1 MKKKQKQKQKSKP
14 KQKQKFFTIIA
25 IGMTISLG
33 LASLVHSLEDSVGE
47 NGIDAFK
54 LQQPPYNLQGR
65 KVSIGQIE
73 VGRPKKFAL
82 DKLSALHKKL
92 PIKRLFYR
100 NQAPV
105 SNTHIDNHA
114 QMVSGVMLSNEK
126 RLTGVAP
133 LANLYVGAIGS
144 LKTAKQ
150 PEECLTTQNIALQ
163 DSDNVSAINLSF
175 GESLARDDRTNP
187 VLDGNALFTQCLDW
201 SARVHNVVYVVAGN
215 QGRGGIPIPTDN
227 YNGITTGYSRL
238 KDGVFRKVDFANLTI
253 PPIGIDNTF
262 IKDEI
267 NVDNRRGV
275 TLLAPGHDIQVYNVD
290 GKVEKVTG
298 SSFAAPH
305 ITATIALLQE
315 AGNRLLAE
323 KSPRWTKDYRRHEVM
338 KAILLNSADKLK
350 DQGDG
355 NRLGMTRDVVTQRND
370 NWLVSSAYFDSKIPL
385 HTQIGA
391 GHLNGM
397 RAYKQLMAGQW
408 DFLEPIPERGW
419 NYSMIEYGQSHNYE
433 FRSQLKGNSFIAITL
448 TWDRLV
454 DLQDQNNNQKYDLG
468 ERFIDRGLNNLDLE
482 LIDENNQSQILCSSI
497 SEVDNVEHI
506 FCKVPKTSTYTIRV
520 KFKDQV
526 SSPQQKYSI
535 AWHGVSEISNITE

>member
-1 MKKKQKQKQKSKP
+1 MKKKQKPKP

-25 IGMTISLG
+25 IGITTSLG
-33 LASLVHSLEDSVGE
+33 LASIVHSLEDSVGE

-114 QMVSGVMLSNEK
+114 QMVSGVMVSNEK

-253 PPIGIDNTF
+253 PPVGIDNSF
-262 IKDEI
+262 MEDEI
-267 NVDNRRGV
+267 NIDNRRSIS
-275 TLLAPGHDIQVYNVD
+275 LIAPGHKIAVYNVE
-290 GKVEKVTG
+290 GRVEKVTG

-305 ITATIALLQE
+305 VTATIALLQE
-315 AGNRLLAE
+315 AGNRLLSQ
-323 KSPRWTKDYRRHEVM
+323 KHPRWTADFKQHEVI

-350 DQGDG
+350 DRGDG
-355 NRLGMTRDVVTQRND
+355 NLLGMTREVVTQRND
-370 NWLVSSAYFDSKIPL
+370 NWFNSPAYQDPQIPL
-385 HTQIGA
+385 HMQIGA
-391 GHLNGM
+391 GHLNAL
-397 RAYKQLMAGQW
+397 RAYNQMIAGQW
-408 DFLEPIPERGW
+408 DVQEKIPTIGW
-419 NYSMIEYGQSHNYE
+419 SYTSIVYQESHDYE
-433 FRSQLKGNSFIAITL
+433 FQSELKGDSFIAITL

-454 DLQDQNNNQKYDLG
+454 ELKDQNNNQKYDLG

-482 LIDENNQSQILCSSI
+482 LISQTDGSKVVCSSV
-497 SEVDNVEHI
+497 SKVDSVEHI
-506 FCKVPKTSTYTIRV
+506 FCKIPETDKYTIRV
-520 KFKDQV
+520 KFKEKI
-526 SSPQQKYSI
+526 SSSQQKYSL
-535 AWHGVSEISNITE
+535 AWHGVAFNN